1 MSYAETEREQ
11 NRIKMMREILHT
23 LTKIAEDLDKIAPY
37 FEERTISCAPLKQK
51 EKE

>member
-11 NRIKMMREILHT
+11 NRLKLMREILHT
-23 LTKIAEDLDKIAPY
+23 LTKIAEDLDRIAPY
-37 FEERTISCAPLKQK
+37 FEERIIGPAPLNQK